1 MSRILT
7 SPDIEHLIRDGFSV
21 RVTAQY
27 LVIADIP
34 YLGNDKTVKRNGMI
48 AGILSRNNDGFAAR
62 PQDHTVNFFGDG
74 LPCDSAGQ
82 LLDIKCSNGTFMI
95 DNKKALACC
104 SRHKKGG
111 DYADF
116 YEKMTSYISYISA
129 PAVKIDSSA
138 TPRLYR
144 SPIDETEDSV
154 FAYGDSATAR
164 NGTGDLSTRLMR
176 QKVAIIGLGGTGG
189 YILDLIAKTP
199 VSEIRLFDGDK
210 FYSHNAFRAP
220 GAASLPCFGCPKV
233 EYFASVYSKMHKGI
247 TPNAVNLE
255 VDNLSL
261 LDGIDFVFMCLD
273 EPQAKTPIIGYLQK
287 CCIPFID
294 TGMDVVRRGD
304 ALCGT
309 IRTTFC
315 SADETGR
322 RTAQKFIDMVGEA
335 HENEY
340 DADIQIAELNAL
352 NAVLAVI
359 RWKRQCGYYCASYQ
373 GHCVSYAN
381 MIYSLSLD
389 NLEHEKLVKEE

>member
-7 SPDIEHLIRDGFSV
+7 SPDIEHLIKDGLSV

-27 LVIADIP
+27 LVITDIP
-34 YLGNDKTVKRNGMI
+34 YLANDKTVKRNGMI
-48 AGILSRNNDGFAAR
+48 ASALDRNKDGFAAR
-62 PQDHTVNFFGDG
+62 PHDHTINFFGDG

-82 LLDIKCSNGTFMI
+82 PLDIKCSDGTFMI
-95 DNKKALACC
+95 DNQRALACC

-129 PAVKIDSSA
+129 PAVKIDGS
-138 TPRLYR
+138 TTFRLFK
-144 SPIDETEDSV
+144 SPIDESEDSV
-154 FAYGDSATAR
+154 FVYGDSATAR

-210 FYSHNAFRAP
+210 FYAHNAFRAP
-220 GAASLPCFGCPKV
+220 GAASLSCFGSPKV
-233 EYFASVYSKMHKGI
+233 AYLASVYSKMHKCI
-247 TPNAVNLE
+247 RSNAVNLD
-255 VDNLSL
+255 VNSLSL

-273 EPQAKTPIIGYLQK
+273 EPQAKAPIIGYLQK
-287 CCIPFID
+287 CGIPFID

-304 ALCGT
+304 ALCGM

-322 RTAQKFIDMVGEA
+322 QNAQKFINIAGEVL
-335 HENEY
+335 ENEY
-340 DADIQIAELNAL
+340 DTDIQIAELNAL
-352 NAVLAVI
+352 NAVMAVI
-359 RWKRQCGYYCASYQ
+359 RWKRHCGYYCASYQ

-381 MIYSLSLD
+381 MIYSLSSD
-389 NLEHEKLVKEE
+389 SLEHEKCIKEV